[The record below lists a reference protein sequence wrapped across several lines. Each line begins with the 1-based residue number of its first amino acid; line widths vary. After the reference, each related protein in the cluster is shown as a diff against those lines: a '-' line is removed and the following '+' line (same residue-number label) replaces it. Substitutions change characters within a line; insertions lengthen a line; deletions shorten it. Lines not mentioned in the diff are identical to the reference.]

1 MAPREIKHY
10 KIAELEKLSG
20 LPRRTIHFYLAGKL
34 LHSPART
41 GKTMAYYDEAHLKKL
56 RFIREVKGRGV
67 PLLAV
72 RRMIADREAENAEA
86 FGARLDPAFAR
97 EKAALP
103 RSREPRKPKGIKTRE
118 TILESGSRLF
128 REKGY
133 RNTRVSDVTRGL
145 NIGKG
150 TFYFYFS
157 DKKELFLECAPRIF
171 RELFSRGLAEI
182 REEKDPLKRLILR
195 AETVLPVLSE
205 FAVIIDLAREAL
217 LDPDPKVR
225 KLGQDIILSIRRPL
239 ESDFENGIQRGL
251 FSPGD
256 KRIVGTLL
264 IGIFESLSYLQA
276 VNPEISPDEIKKTL
290 FGLLTRGLSV
300 PEKRKG

>member
-1 MAPREIKHY
+1 MSPREKKHY
-10 KIAELEKLSG
+10 KIGELEKLSC
-20 LPRRTIHFYLAGKL
+20 LPRRTIHFYLSEKL

-41 GKTMAYYDEAHLKKL
+41 GKTMAYYDEAHLRKL
-56 RFIREVKGRGV
+56 HFIQEVKGRGV

-72 RRMIADREAENAEA
+72 RQMISDREAKNAEA
-86 FGARLDPAFAR
+86 FGARLDPTFAR
-97 EKAALP
+97 KKVVPL
-103 RSREPRKPKGIKTRE
+103 RSRELRKPKGKKTRE
-118 TILESGSRLF
+118 TILEVGSRLF

-133 RNTRVSDVTRGL
+133 RNTRVSDVTRSL

-217 LDPDPKVR
+217 LDPDQKVR

-239 ESDFENGIQRGL
+239 ESDFEKGIQKGL
-251 FSPGD
+251 FQPGD
-256 KRIVGTLL
+256 RRIVGTLL

-276 VNPEISPDEIKKTL
+276 VNPEIPPDEIKKTL
-290 FGLLTRGLSV
+290 FGLLIRGLAV
-300 PEKRKG
+300 PGKRKS

>member
-1 MAPREIKHY
+1 MTTREKKHY
-10 KIAELEKLSG
+10 KIAELERLSG
-20 LPRRTIHFYLAGKL
+20 LPRRTIHFYLAEKL
-34 LHSPART
+34 LHPPART

-56 RFIREVKGRGV
+56 RFIQETKSRGV

-72 RRMIADREAENAEA
+72 RRMIADREAENPVA
-86 FGARLDPAFAR
+86 FGTKLDPAFAR
-97 EKAALP
+97 KKAAPP
-103 RSREPRKPKGIKTRE
+103 RSREPRKPKGQKTRE
-118 TILESGSRLF
+118 AILEAGSHLF

-157 DKKELFLECAPRIF
+157 DKQELFLECAPRIF

-182 REEKDPLKRLILR
+182 QEEKDPLKRLILR
-195 AETVLPVLSE
+195 AETVLPVLPE

-217 LDPDPKVR
+217 LDPDPQVR
-225 KLGQDIILSIRRPL
+225 KLGRDIILSIRRPL
-239 ESDFENGIQRGL
+239 ESDFEKGVQQGL
-251 FSPGD
+251 FQPGD
-256 KRIVGTLL
+256 RRIVGTLL

-276 VNPEISPDEIKKTL
+276 VNPEISPEEIKKTL

-300 PEKRKG
+300 SEKRKS

>member
-1 MAPREIKHY
+1 MTPREIKHY

-20 LPRRTIHFYLAGKL
+20 LPRRTIHFYLAQKL
-34 LHSPART
+34 RHPPART
-41 GKTMAYYDEAHLKKL
+41 GKTMAYYDEAHLRKL
-56 RFIREVKGRGV
+56 RFIREGKSRGV

-72 RRMIADREAENAEA
+72 RRMIADREAENAEF

-97 EKAALP
+97 KKTAP
-103 RSREPRKPKGIKTRE
+103 SRSREPRKPKGIKTRE
-118 TILESGSRLF
+118 IILEAGSRLF

-133 RNTRVSDVTRGL
+133 RNTRVSDVTRDL
-145 NIGKG
+145 DIGKG

-182 REEKDPLKRLILR
+182 REENDPLKRLILR
-195 AETVLPVLSE
+195 AETVLPVLPE

-225 KLGQDIILSIRRPL
+225 NLGRDIILSIRRPL
-239 ESDFENGIQRGL
+239 ESDFAKGVQQGL
-251 FSPGD
+251 FQQAD
-256 KRIVGTLL
+256 RRIVGTLL

-276 VNPEISPDEIKKTL
+276 VNPEISPDEVKKTL
-290 FGLLTRGLSV
+290 FGLLTRGLSI
-300 PEKRKG
+300 PEKRKS